1 MARLRGVRSPSH
13 AAAAACPQRA
23 ARISARVPDGQRA
36 TTRCTTSGS
45 NTFDSVNCG
54 ATTLTLSLPCRID
67 ETEKTRERRGLYM
80 AQNGSSNHQ
89 VSEFLKSCRA
99 RLQPGDLGLPDPQ
112 RRRTPGLR
120 REDVAALSGLSVT
133 WYTWLEQGRNVHV
146 SDTVLDRLSITFR
159 LSTDERS
166 YLYSLAQHRPPPLNS
181 DGAQQTANPAVLQML
196 HTLPIPALVK
206 TARWDVIGWNR
217 LVAQVFRDYDSLLP
231 ADRNLLRILFTD
243 PIYAIDAAEFRE
255 MARRVLAKFRI
266 DYSQAGSDPAFDE
279 LISELEQRSPTFRT
293 VWRSPEVTG
302 RSEGVNLIR
311 HPVHGELR
319 FEHSSYVPEGQPL
332 HRVVVFVPHDERT
345 ARQIAQLNAETAAEV
360 KADPQP

>member
-1 MARLRGVRSPSH
+1 
-13 AAAAACPQRA
+13 
-23 ARISARVPDGQRA
+23 
-36 TTRCTTSGS
+36 
-45 NTFDSVNCG
+45 
-54 ATTLTLSLPCRID
+54 
-67 ETEKTRERRGLYM
+67 M
-80 AQNGSSNHQ
+80 AQNGSSSHQ

-99 RLQPGDLGLPDPQ
+99 RLQPSDLGLPDPQ

-146 SDTVLDRLSITFR
+146 SDTVLERLSTTFR
-159 LSTDERS
+159 LSADERN
-166 YLYSLAQHRPPPLNS
+166 YLYSLVQHRPPPLGTE
-181 DGAQQTANPAVLQML
+181 GAQQVASPAVLQML

-217 LVAQVFRDYDSLLP
+217 LVSLVFRDYDALLP
-231 ADRNLLRILFTD
+231 DDRNLLRILFTD
-243 PIYAIDAAEFRE
+243 PSYAFDSSEFRE

-279 LISELEQRSPTFRT
+279 LIAELEQRSPTFRA

-302 RSEGVNLIR
+302 SSEGVNLIR

-332 HRVVVFVPHDERT
+332 HRVVVFVPHDEHT
-345 ARQIAQLNAETAAEV
+345 TRQIAKLNADIATESHA
-360 KADPQP
+360 KP